1 MAGMNEEGRQW
12 YVVNTYAGHENKV
25 KENLTKRIESMN
37 LGDYLF
43 NIVVPEIE
51 KEVIVNGQ
59 RKIEKE
65 NLYPGYVFVD
75 MVMTDEAWYVVRNT
89 SGVTGFIGSSG
100 GGAKPFPVIKEEIE
114 PILKKL
120 GVKSKIVSVDYEV
133 GDEVEVVDGNF
144 VGYTGIVDT
153 INMEEQQAVI
163 YVTFMNK
170 KTQVTLDL
178 DAIKKVEM

>member
-51 KEVIVNGQ
+51 REVVVNGT

-65 NLYPGYVFVD
+65 NLYPCKNDKGYDWWTTQGKLVIEDGEYSSSVAA
-75 MVMTDEAWYVVRNT
+75 VMSDWIAY
-89 SGVTGFIGSSG
+89 
-100 GGAKPFPVIKEEIE
+100 
-114 PILKKL
+114 L
-120 GVKSKIVSVDYEV
+120 
-133 GDEVEVVDGNF
+133 
-144 VGYTGIVDT
+144 
-153 INMEEQQAVI
+153 
-163 YVTFMNK
+163 
-170 KTQVTLDL
+170 
-178 DAIKKVEM
+178 